1 MISFQDSSHFINAVS
16 GTSEDSQL
24 VVVTEQTQEP
34 RESIEPDFGCVD
46 WYLYP
51 PVLEAVAA
59 G

>member
-1 MISFQDSSHFINAVS
+1 MISFQDSIYFINAVS
-16 GTSEDSQL
+16 GVSKQL
-24 VVVTEQTQEP
+24 AEQPQEP
-34 RESIEPDFGCVD
+34 RESVEAAFGCVD